1 MNTAGGV
8 ASPCINLCRMDETSG
23 LCRGCF
29 RTLDE
34 IAGWS
39 RADDDTKR
47 AILAAVDKRRAE
59 HDPWDE
65 AFRGE
70 CMK

>member
-1 MNTAGGV
+1 MSAV
-8 ASPCINLCRMDETSG
+8 PSPCINVCKMDERSG

-39 RADDDTKR
+39 AAGDEARL
-47 AILAAVDKRRAE
+47 AILAAVARRRRAR
-59 HDPWDE
+59 DPHEDE
-65 AFRGE
+65 LRRE
-70 CMK
+70 P